1 MYGIECECVSDPS
14 VPRSSW
20 IWNAHWWLLLGH
32 LNFHL
37 SEQTRSLEPECSFK
51 QCYMVP
57 DSFHSGT
64 KFLSSSSSFFLKK
77 KSGFSFFKKETVV

>member
-64 KFLSSSSSFFLKK
+64 KFLSSSSFFLKK